1 MRRSS
6 KPKPVPV
13 LPQPLLTSASESPA
27 VAERLAEYQ
36 RDSPVPLSPET
47 DSGSESLKLSC
58 QLSSTSTTM
67 PEASNTPETTLT
79 SSFKDKMKIEKS
91 RSVAGGANQNVRHAQ
106 ELDQKKV
113 TVRSETGTRAP
124 ARAAGGECPPRTQ
137 TSAAPSLPAGKR
149 AHRGWISAS

>member
-1 MRRSS
+1 M
-6 KPKPVPV
+6 PKVDNYIFIV
-13 LPQPLLTSASESPA
+13 LHL
-27 VAERLAEYQ
+27 Y
-36 RDSPVPLSPET
+36 LSPET

-113 TVRSETGTRAP
+113 TVQVGDRYKGTGQSSRRRMPAANPDIGRAFLTCREEGTQRLDLSKLNIP
-124 ARAAGGECPPRTQ
+124 NIPPSVKDLTHLTELYLYSNR
-137 TSAAPSLPAGKR
+137 
-149 AHRGWISAS
+149 